1 MTVCQKMNQ
10 TLQPLQQDSHVY
22 TFGTDEQKELGPY
35 AEDECM
41 RIKGSRNTLIR
52 IDYDTIGRMAGIAGD
67 SAKQYAHRG
76 NYDSRSLDS
85 VLRWV
90 NRRRAERGQP
100 LIGLP
105 SENATDAENCSD
117 GSSNMSPTP
126 APPSLDLSGGYD
138 PLLGGYRTDG
148 GMGGIASRR

>member
-1 MTVCQKMNQ
+1 
-10 TLQPLQQDSHVY
+10 
-22 TFGTDEQKELGPY
+22 
-35 AEDECM
+35 M
-41 RIKGSRNTLIR
+41 RSKGSRNTLIR
-52 IDYDTIGRMAGIAGD
+52 INYDTIGRLAGVAGD

-76 NYDSRSLDS
+76 EYDPRNLDS

-90 NRRRAERGQP
+90 NGRRAAKGLP

-117 GSSNMSPTP
+117 DNSNMISKL
-126 APPSLDLSGGYD
+126 ALPPPDLSGGYD
-138 PLLGGYRTDG
+138 PLLGGYRSDG